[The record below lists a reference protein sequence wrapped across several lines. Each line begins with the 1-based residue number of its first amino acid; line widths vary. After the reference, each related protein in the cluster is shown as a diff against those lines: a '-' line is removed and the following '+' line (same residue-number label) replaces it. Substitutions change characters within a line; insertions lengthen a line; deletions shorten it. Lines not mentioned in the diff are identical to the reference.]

1 MGAPGRELLEDGVA
15 LVEKL
20 KGALI
25 DVEAFVIE

>member
-1 MGAPGRELLEDGVA
+1 MGAPGGQLLDDAVA

-20 KGALI
+20 EGALI